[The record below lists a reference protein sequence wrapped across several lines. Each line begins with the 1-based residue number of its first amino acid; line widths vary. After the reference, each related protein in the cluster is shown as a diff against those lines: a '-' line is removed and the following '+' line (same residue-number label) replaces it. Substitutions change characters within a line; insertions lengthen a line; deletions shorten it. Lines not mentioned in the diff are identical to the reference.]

1 MRTMQAEHTCELPI
15 AARVAE
21 VIAKVH
27 LSPRVRLRRCLSGT
41 ALVLV
46 AMVAQP
52 SAAQAIG
59 PDAAA
64 CSGAGHGTALLVRI
78 EGLKERA
85 GLLRVSTYVASDAE
99 WLVKGRTVRRIDIA
113 VPATGEPEV
122 CVALPKGGHYGVA
135 VLHDRNG
142 DHKVN
147 IFKDGGGFSN
157 NPKFGWSKPDAKA
170 VEFAAGPGVT
180 TIDIKLKYL

>member
-1 MRTMQAEHTCELPI
+1 MQAAQTCEPPI

-21 VIAKVH
+21 VIAKVQ
-27 LSPRVRLRRCLSGT
+27 LSPRVRRCLSGAGL
-41 ALVLV
+41 ALVALL
-46 AMVAQP
+46 AQP

-64 CSGAGHGTALLVRI
+64 CSGHGAALLVKVI
-78 EGLKERA
+78 GLKERV
-85 GLLRVSTYVASDAE
+85 GLIRVSTYLATDAD
-99 WLVKGRTVRRIDIA
+99 WLAKGRYVRRIDVV
-113 VPATGEPEV
+113 VPASGEPDV
-122 CVALPKGGHYGVA
+122 CVALPRGGQYGVA

-157 NPKFGWSKPDAKA
+157 NPKFGWSKPDAA
-170 VEFAAGPGVT
+170 SVAFTAGPGVT
-180 TIDIKLKYL
+180 TVAIQLKYL